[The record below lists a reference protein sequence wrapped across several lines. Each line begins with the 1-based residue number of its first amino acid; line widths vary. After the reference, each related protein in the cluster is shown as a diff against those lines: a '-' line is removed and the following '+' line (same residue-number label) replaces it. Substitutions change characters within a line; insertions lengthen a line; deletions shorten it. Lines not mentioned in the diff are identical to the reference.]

1 MNNKLFAL
9 EEILM
14 IGILVATHGKFAE
27 GILSA
32 AKMIVG
38 QQSQVSFVEFA
49 ETDSIDGFKDRV
61 YQSLKSFGKGTKV
74 LAFCD
79 MFGASPYNV
88 LVQNYPQLNKDI
100 EYQVFCGVNL
110 PILIEALL
118 SRNQYQSLDDFTKH
132 LQQMAA
138 ETIKI
143 QNFDFYKKG

>member
-1 MNNKLFAL
+1 
-9 EEILM
+9 M

-61 YQSLKSFGKGTKV
+61 YQSLKSFGKGAKV

-100 EYQVFCGVNL
+100 EYQVFCGVNC
-110 PILIEALL
+110 P
-118 SRNQYQSLDDFTKH
+118 F
-132 LQQMAA
+132 
-138 ETIKI
+138 
-143 QNFDFYKKG
+143 